1 MTDNPPE
8 IWRKIL
14 LHAIRSYLHTL
25 CLYPFARLIVFVQ
38 SERQRFRTRSQSPVI
53 HINTKYDGR
62 KILLLAL
69 YQKGELRPDVI
80 RLLQVAR
87 DEGLYVL
94 AINTL
99 RLQAPTA
106 LAGLVDCYIERPN
119 FGRDFGSYQTGF
131 QHIFGQGWQEACQR
145 LLMINDSVF
154 FSHGNLRKFLT
165 DMMTSEV
172 EVLGSTENFDI
183 EHHLG
188 SFCIAF
194 SGSIL
199 RAPAFERYWQ
209 RYRTTDVRPRV
220 IKTGEIR
227 LSKVAKRCAS
237 SSAQFASLYSASQ
250 YVDLILRD
258 DEMITYSL
266 RNRRA
271 SKIFAWKQA
280 SIQAVAE
287 EYQKRV
293 GIKVESDSVP
303 VKAGKLELPGGN
315 YKAKEIPEYVTN
327 FNELFE
333 YFQKR
338 FGREDIDGSIL
349 RDILVNE
356 LAESFLAGSQI
367 HQNSGI
373 LLKLGLPIIKLDG
386 LYRGIFSVEDMIR
399 LVNMLE
405 PAEGRE
411 LQDLLVTRPYGGRYL
426 TGWRRAA
433 FNAGLL

>member
-1 MTDNPPE
+1 M
-8 IWRKIL
+8 
-14 LHAIRSYLHTL
+14 
-25 CLYPFARLIVFVQ
+25 ARLIVFLQ
-38 SERQRFRTRSQSPVI
+38 SEQQRFKTRNQRPVV
-53 HINTKYDGR
+53 HFQTEYDGR
-62 KILLLAL
+62 RIMLLAL
-69 YQKGELRPDVI
+69 YQKGELRPDVV
-80 RLLQVAR
+80 RLLQAAR
-87 DEGLYVL
+87 HEGLYVL
-94 AINTL
+94 AVNTL
-99 RLQAPTA
+99 RLKDPAA
-106 LAGLVDCYIERPN
+106 LEGLVDCYIERPN

-131 QHIFGQGWQEACQR
+131 QHVYAQGWKDSCSR
-145 LLMINDSVF
+145 LLMINDSIF
-154 FSHGNLRKFLT
+154 FSQESLQKFLS
-165 DMMTSEV
+165 DMMTSET

-194 SGSIL
+194 AGTIL
-199 RAPAFERYWQ
+199 RNPVFEQYWHS
-209 RYRTTDVRPRV
+209 YRLTDVRPRV

-227 LSKVAKRCAS
+227 LSKVAKRCVTS
-237 SSAQFASLYSASQ
+237 PAQFAALYSASQ

-258 DEMITYSL
+258 DEMISYSL

-280 SIQAVAE
+280 SMQDVAE

-293 GIKVESDSVP
+293 GIKMESSSVP
-303 VKAGKLELPGGN
+303 VKAGKLELPSSA
-315 YKAKEIPEYVTN
+315 YKGKDTPEYVTN
-327 FNELFE
+327 FDELYG

-386 LYRGIFSVEDMIR
+386 LYRGIFSVEDMVR

-405 PAEGRE
+405 QAEGRE
-411 LQDLLVTRPYGGRYL
+411 LQDLLVSRPYGGRYL